1 MDSILASLSLFF
13 SIASAIW
20 FNILL
25 LSAGV
30 VFFQVLKASHA
41 ASTAL
46 STSSFV
52 AFANVDRVEPST
64 GDMDVHFES
73 GFVDGM
79 NSPFMKRS

>member
-1 MDSILASLSLFF
+1 MDSILASLSLFC
-13 SIASAIW
+13 SMASAIW

-52 AFANVDRVEPST
+52 AFAKVARVEPST
-64 GDMDVHFES
+64 GDLAVHLDS
-73 GFVDGM
+73 GLVEGT
-79 NSPFMKRS
+79 NSPLMKRS